1 MTQKEM
7 YEKYIEEQCK
17 NCLNKDK
24 NLCDIRINIK
34 GNAQCVFKKDK

>member
-1 MTQKEM
+1 MTQKELI
-7 YEKYIEEQCK
+7 EKYIEEECK

-24 NLCDIRINIK
+24 QLCTITTNIK